1 MVPMVPVLRYCGGGG
16 EDYNFLFHFLLPG
29 RVIVTFVINSIILIL
44 LIPTPCALCTLN
56 VLPLLLLLPVI
67 DFFSNSLLILP
78 LLARDL
84 STHDDSSF
92 TRCCTAI
99 GILSAMARPTS
110 RIGAPCV
117 SVSHLV

>member
-56 VLPLLLLLPVI
+56 VRLLLLLLLPVI
-67 DFFSNSLLILP
+67 DFFFFPILFLFFHYSLVTYPPTTIRR
-78 LLARDL
+78 LLAAALQSESYPRW
-84 STHDDSSF
+84 
-92 TRCCTAI
+92 
-99 GILSAMARPTS
+99 
-110 RIGAPCV
+110 CV
-117 SVSHLV
+117 LRVE